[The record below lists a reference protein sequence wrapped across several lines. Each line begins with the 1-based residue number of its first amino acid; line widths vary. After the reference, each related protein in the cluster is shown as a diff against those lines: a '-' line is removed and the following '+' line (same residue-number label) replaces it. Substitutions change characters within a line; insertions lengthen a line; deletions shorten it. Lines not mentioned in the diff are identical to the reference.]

1 MNKMMGIYKIISPTD
16 KIYIGQSTNIDK
28 RWKCYKKLYCKSQ
41 TKLYFSLKK
50 YGPEKHMF
58 EIIEECNENEL
69 LQKETYWKNYYKV
82 LDIPSLCCKID
93 GKGGKH
99 SKETKE
105 KMSLSSKKI
114 GMGKW
119 NKGRTQSKEEK
130 QLRSQIK
137 LGYKPTS
144 SHIENMRKGML
155 GKNAT
160 PILCINDNKSY
171 SSIREA
177 AKILNLNERSIQNHL
192 AGLTKS
198 LKNKLQFKYIINH

>member
-1 MNKMMGIYKIISPTD
+1 MVGIYKIVSPSN
-16 KIYIGQSTNIDK
+16 KIYIGQSTNIDQ
-28 RWKCYKKLYCKSQ
+28 RWYYYKKLYCKSQ
-41 TKLYFSLKK
+41 TKLYYSLKK
-50 YGPEKHMF
+50 YTPEKHNF
-58 EIIEECNENEL
+58 IIIEECPENML
-69 LQKETYWKNYYKV
+69 LERETYWKNYYKV
-82 LDIPSLCCKID
+82 LDQPSLCCRID
-93 GKGGKH
+93 GKGGKN
-99 SKETKE
+99 SNETKL
-105 KMSLSSKKI
+105 KMSISAKKA

-192 AGLTKS
+192 TGLTKS